1 MKNIYPVSAN
11 ETLSNSNKLNGVI
24 WYTGLSGSGKS
35 TSANLLSK
43 KLNSMNIQ
51 NIWLDGDN
59 LRSGINSD
67 LGFSDED
74 RIENLRR
81 TVEVA
86 KLFFNLG
93 YIVIVSTISPF
104 KASRDFARNN
114 FPSNKF
120 IEVFMKCDLEVC
132 AQRDS
137 KSLYKKANEGKVRN
151 FTGITSTFEEPI
163 NSEVVLN
170 SSTQNTEINHLKLFK
185 VFCVFFKINVHELN

>member
-1 MKNIYPVSAN
+1 MDNIYPVSAN
-11 ETLSNSNKLNGVI
+11 EVLSKSNKLNGVI

-35 TSANLLSK
+35 TSADLLSK

-81 TVEVA
+81 TVEIA

-120 IEVFMKCDLEVC
+120 IEVFMKCDIKVC

-151 FTGITSTFEEPI
+151 FTGITSTFEEPK

-185 VFCVFFKINVHELN
+185 AFCVFFKINVHELS